1 MIFIFSLILKG
12 WHTAPWGFF
21 AHQLINRVAVYSL
34 PPELI
39 SFFKPNIQFITEKA
53 VNPDRRRYAVLGE
66 AEKHYI
72 DLDYYGDSA
81 LLILPTF
88 WNEAVEKFGE
98 DSLRAHGI
106 GPWAAYFTFLN
117 LTQAF
122 EKKNPQAILRLS
134 ADLGHYLGDLNVPL
148 HTTQNYNGQLSG
160 QEGIHG
166 FWESRIPEMLS
177 QNFSLWVGKAE
188 YIEKPQQA
196 IWKAVEEAHSKVD
209 SVLRLERE
217 LSQQFPDDQKYS
229 FEERNGLTTRVY
241 SQEFTEAYASALDR
255 MVERQ
260 MRKSIKMIADFWF
273 TAWVNAG
280 QPELVPLED
289 ISIPEEET
297 KPLPNLKI
305 REHNQSYL
313 FFN

>member
-1 MIFIFSLILKG
+1 MKFFMIYIFSLFL
-12 WHTAPWGFF
+12 TASSVAPWGFF
-21 AHQLINRVAVYSL
+21 AHQLINRLAVYSL

-39 SFFKPNIQFITEKA
+39 TFYKPQIQFITEKA
-53 VNPDRRRYAVLGE
+53 VNPDRRRYAVEGE

-72 DLDYYGDSA
+72 DLDQYGDSA
-81 LLILPTF
+81 LSILPIY
-88 WNEAVEKFGE
+88 WKEAVEKFGE

-106 GPWAAYFTFLN
+106 GPWSAYLTFLN
-117 LTQAF
+117 LVQAF
-122 EKKNPQAILRLS
+122 EKKNSTAILRLS

-148 HTTQNYNGQLSG
+148 HTTMNYNGQLTG

-166 FWESRIPEMLS
+166 FWESRVPELLS

-188 YIEKPQQA
+188 YIEKPQQE

-209 SVLRLERE
+209 SVLRFELE
-217 LSQQFPDDQKYS
+217 LSRQFPEDQKYS

-241 SQEFTEAYASALDR
+241 SQEFTEAYANALDG

-260 MRKSIKMIADFWF
+260 MQKSIKMIADFWY

-280 QPELVPLED
+280 QPDLSQFETKTE
-289 ISIPEEET
+289 PEEEE
-297 KPLPNLKI
+297 LPTNPAL
-305 REHNQSYL
+305 RVRTHDN
-313 FFN
+313 